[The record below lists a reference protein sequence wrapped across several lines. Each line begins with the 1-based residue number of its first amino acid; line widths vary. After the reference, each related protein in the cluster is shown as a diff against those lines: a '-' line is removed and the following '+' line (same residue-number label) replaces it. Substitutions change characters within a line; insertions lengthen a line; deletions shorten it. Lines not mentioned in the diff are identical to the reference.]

1 MSAGASDMSG
11 WLLMGLPGAA
21 YLSGYSAGWIGI
33 GLALG
38 TFLNWQLVAKRFRVY
53 TEIAGDSITIS
64 DYFENRF
71 RDDSR
76 ILGLYPP
83 HLFYFSSLYI
93 PHQDLLQGQIIQ
105 YCFWTRLYPGFGIR
119 SNSNSCIYCT
129 RRIFGSQ
136 LDRSFPGTLMFIAL
150 VGVPIGVFSVLAG
163 KCHHGLCGAINPN
176 FLNLFKIQMAVP
188 LGFGL
193 QFLYWLGDSD
203 TPDNPMS

>member
-1 MSAGASDMSG
+1 MTTSGASILVFILYLVFMLLIGIYFYKKGKSKDEDLADYLLGGRGLNPLVAAMSAGASDMSG

-76 ILGLYPP
+76 ILRVVSAAFILFFFFIYTSSGFVAGAKLFNTVFGLD
-83 HLFYFSSLYI
+83 YI
-93 PHQDLLQGQIIQ
+93 PALVLGVIVILA
-105 YCFWTRLYPGFGIR
+105 YTVLGGFWQ
-119 SNSNSCIYCT
+119 SV
-129 RRIFGSQ
+129 
-136 LDRSFPGTLMFIAL
+136 DRSFQEL
-150 VGVPIGVFSVLAG
+150 
-163 KCHHGLCGAINPN
+163 
-176 FLNLFKIQMAVP
+176 
-188 LGFGL
+188 
-193 QFLYWLGDSD
+193 
-203 TPDNPMS
+203 